1 MCAACVSFMYMC
13 TCIHSDSIQSS
24 QLILLICLI
33 SLLYC
38 SSPPKSPSL
47 HHANLQPTTTT
58 DSRPRPP
65 SPPRTS
71 PSSGGGAKSPSY
83 SSPSTRSPVPPRDDS
98 VKCECTLSCDF
109 PSMSCYLPAVSCDL
123 CAVSCDLQLVVYFVT
138 QHTTQHSIAEQ
149 RQNKPCMIVYVHL
162 CMYIC
167 VKFHKCCSLCS
178 ALSRGTCCAAFSY
191 LVSCSN
197 ACFVNSE

>member
-1 MCAACVSFMYMC
+1 MYVKPRICRTPLCMCAACMSFMYMC

-24 QLILLICLI
+24 QLILKKRADLSYLPPH
-33 SLLYC
+33 C

-58 DSRPRPP
+58 DSRPHPP
-65 SPPRTS
+65 SPLRTS

-109 PSMSCYLPAVSCDL
+109 PSVSCDLPAVSCDL

-138 QHTTQHSIAEQ
+138 QHTTQLS
-149 RQNKPCMIVYVHL
+149 KG
-162 CMYIC
+162 
-167 VKFHKCCSLCS
+167 KTSL
-178 ALSRGTCCAAFSY
+178 A
-191 LVSCSN
+191 
-197 ACFVNSE
+197 